1 MKTTTAALRVVVG
14 AHTAV
19 SLSVCHASPPP
30 PPPPLP
36 PPLLLLLLLLLAT
49 AGRVRTNCLQ

>member
-14 AHTAV
+14 AHIAV

-30 PPPPLP
+30 PPPPL
-36 PPLLLLLLLLLAT
+36 LLLLLLLLVT

>member
-14 AHTAV
+14 AHAAV

-30 PPPPLP
+30 P
-36 PPLLLLLLLLLAT
+36 LLLLLLLAT